1 MSQVPL
7 HTDSQ
12 LDFDALH
19 WAVRLAVHSVV
30 HFESVDVLH
39 SVVHSV
45 PESVQS
51 WQPLRRCHVQH
62 PSPPPS
68 TLSLSALDRFVAMS
82 TSAVRF
88 DNAANA
94 PATFLVPMAVSKVPS
109 ASLTAVGT
117 HVYLAGGDG
126 GWGMGDGERAKSE
139 DRVTGQQGMRMPEG
153 GGELQMERR
162 AMCRCL

>member
-1 MSQVPL
+1 M
-7 HTDSQ
+7 HTVSQ

-19 WAVRLAVHSVV
+19 SAVRLAVHSVV
-30 HFESVDVLH
+30 LH
-39 SVVHSV
+39 SLL
-45 PESVQS
+45 ESVQS
-51 WQPLRRCHVQH
+51 WQPSGWYHVQH

-68 TLSLSALDRFVAMS
+68 NLSLSALDRFVAMS

-117 HVYLAGGDG
+117 HVYLAGGDR
-126 GWGMGDGERAKSE
+126 GWGMGK
-139 DRVTGQQGMRMPEG
+139 
-153 GGELQMERR
+153 ERR
-162 AMCRCL
+162 AKTG